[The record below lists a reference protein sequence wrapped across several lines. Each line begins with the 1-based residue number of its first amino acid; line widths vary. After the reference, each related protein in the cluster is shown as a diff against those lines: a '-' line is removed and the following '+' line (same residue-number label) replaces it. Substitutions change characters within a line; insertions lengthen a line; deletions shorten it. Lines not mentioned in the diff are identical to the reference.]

1 VPKPKSVQSKKKV
14 VPTAPSY
21 EPRNL
26 NISDSAKYL
35 GIGPWAMR
43 HLHWDGIVRGFF
55 IGRRLLFDK
64 SVLDSY
70 VDGLVKESAN

>member
-1 VPKPKSVQSKKKV
+1 MPSKSLKKSKPTL
-14 VPTAPSY
+14 TAPTFA
-21 EPRNL
+21 PRNL
-26 NISDSAKYL
+26 SVPDAAQYL
-35 GIGPWAMR
+35 GIGSWAMR

-70 VDGLVKESAN
+70 VDGLVKESLAQ

>member
-1 VPKPKSVQSKKKV
+1 MPQKKKNKKV
-14 VPTAPSY
+14 TPAPTFA
-21 EPRNL
+21 PRNL
-26 NISDSAKYL
+26 TVPDAAQYL

-43 HLHWDGIVRGFF
+43 GLHWDGTLRGFF

-70 VDGLVKESAN
+70 VDGLVKTSVLA

>member
-1 VPKPKSVQSKKKV
+1 MPKPKAVQSKKKII
-14 VPTAPSY
+14 PTAHSY

-26 NISDSAKYL
+26 AVADAAKYL

-43 HLHWDGIVRGFF
+43 GLHWDGTLRGFF

-64 SVLDSY
+64 LVLDSY
-70 VDGLVKESAN
+70 VDGLVKASVN

>member
-1 VPKPKSVQSKKKV
+1 MSQKSKSKKKTV
-14 VPTAPSY
+14 TPTPASTFA
-21 EPRNL
+21 PRNL
-26 NISDSAKYL
+26 NVSDSAKYL

-64 SVLDSY
+64 SVLDTY
-70 VDGLVKESAN
+70 VDALVKASVS

>member
-1 VPKPKSVQSKKKV
+1 MSKPKSKKKSL
-14 VPTAPSY
+14 PAPPSY

-26 NISDSAKYL
+26 NVSDSAKYL

-64 SVLDSY
+64 SVLDNY
-70 VDGLVKESAN
+70 VDGLVRESAN